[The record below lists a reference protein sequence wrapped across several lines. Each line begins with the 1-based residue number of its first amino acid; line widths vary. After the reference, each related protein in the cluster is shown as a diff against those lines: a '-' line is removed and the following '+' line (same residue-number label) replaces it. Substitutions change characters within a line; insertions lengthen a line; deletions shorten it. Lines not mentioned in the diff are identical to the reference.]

1 MLAACLLAALR
12 RQVDIIIYSLKLEVG
27 DDALLHHL
35 RGVCGEGG
43 VVGCV
48 VAVVG
53 GGGVRGSSS

>member
-35 RGVCGEGG
+35 CEGCVWRGV
-43 VVGCV
+43 
-48 VAVVG
+48 
-53 GGGVRGSSS
+53 